1 MAMLMEK
8 YTKLLELINN
18 DTLTWIGHSGVPFII
33 CTYEKNEHITSID
46 MIERLKV
53 DIDKYKVEVI
63 NMEEL
68 IFNIIEEFE
77 TVDGIVELEKNE
89 EIDIAQELSELI
101 LDEVRKYI
109 VEKSKEVGENGRI
122 IVTRVGATAIY
133 FNFIRLLSYLEG
145 KVRIPTIF
153 FYPGKHD
160 NYSVSLLN
168 QYQENA
174 LRALI
179 I

>member
-1 MAMLMEK
+1 MTMLMEK
-8 YTKLLELINN
+8 YARLLELINN

-33 CTYEKNEHITSID
+33 CTYKKNEHIKAID
-46 MIERLKV
+46 IIDKLKV
-53 DIDKYKVEVI
+53 DVDKYNVEVI

-77 TVDGIVELEKNE
+77 TVDGIVELEKSE
-89 EIDIAQELSELI
+89 EINIAQELSELI

-109 VEKSKEVGENGRI
+109 VQKSKEIGEYGRI

-133 FNFIRLLSYLEG
+133 FNFIRVLSYLEG

-153 FYPGKHD
+153 FYPGEYDK
-160 NYSVSLLN
+160 YSVNLLN